1 MAKRRK
7 LTPAEQA
14 YNKELRRINRFI
26 KAAEQRGFIFNLKI
40 IPPRPK
46 KITKASIERLKKIT
60 PQALYK
66 KASYQTD
73 DFQILS
79 GEEGRKYERSRAA
92 KKGAETVRRKKQ
104 PSLTPM
110 SKPTAPQ
117 GPRKGPPSIIDSV
130 LAAIEE
136 LIERFPDGNVWTD
149 WQEKIHTRHKN
160 MLEGMLNTQIML
172 YGRATIA
179 YRLEKS
185 AIQVVNLAE
194 AIIYG
199 DSKEEDFQIDI
210 QTFARIIK
218 GENLSDVEARES
230 EELAEQYEA

>member
-7 LTPAEQA
+7 LTPAEQV

-40 IPPRPK
+40 IPPRPN
-46 KITKASIERLKKIT
+46 KITKASAERLKKIT
-60 PQALYK
+60 PQTLYK

-73 DFQILS
+73 DFQTLS

-92 KKGAETVRRKKQ
+92 KKGVETIRRKKQ
-104 PSLTPM
+104 ASLPTV

-130 LAAIEE
+130 LSAIEE

-149 WQEKIHTRHKN
+149 WQEKIHTSHKN